1 MNGRGFARLAPLA
14 GTAFVAIVVVVIALE
29 GAEPSENALPADV
42 LTHRLDWSN
51 TSLLGTRD
59 ATVPVIDTRQLHAET
74 GVAPAFEGVDD
85 A

>member
-14 GTAFVAIVVVVIALE
+14 GTAFVAIVVVV
-29 GAEPSENALPADV
+29 S
-42 LTHRLDWSN
+42 
-51 TSLLGTRD
+51 SLLGTRD
-59 ATVPVIDTRQLHAET
+59 ATVPVIDRRQLHAET